1 MQMDE
6 LVSAFPRQ
14 LRDAAVIGQQ
24 ICLRTPQQEIRH
36 IIVTGLGGSGIGGTM
51 LAQLVEPQLKVP
63 VFVNKDY
70 QLPAFAGPG
79 SLIIV
84 SSYSGNT
91 EETLS
96 ALDRA
101 LQSGAL
107 IVCVCSGGKVAEI
120 AIQHNLDLVLIPGGM
135 PPRACL
141 GYSFVQL
148 LFILQ
153 ALGLTDDCFTGD
165 IAAAADLLER
175 EQASI
180 ETFALNIAQM
190 TADRLPVLYS
200 EAHYEGVAI
209 RWRQQ
214 INENGKMLC
223 WHHVL
228 PEMNHNEL
236 VGWTVKHPNTVVL
249 ILRNSDDHPR
259 TQHRMEFTKG
269 LVEPLC
275 KQVIEIWSKGETAL
289 QRTLYL
295 VHLGDWL
302 SVRLAEL
309 RKVDAMEV
317 RVIDRLKSELAGKS

>member
-1 MQMDE
+1 MDE

-24 ICLRTPQQEIRH
+24 IRLRTPQQAIRNV
-36 IIVTGLGGSGIGGTM
+36 IVTGLGGSGIGGTM
-51 LAQLVEPQLKVP
+51 LAQLAEPELKVP
-63 VFVNKDY
+63 VIVNKDY
-70 QLPAFAGPG
+70 QLPAFAGTD

-96 ALDRA
+96 ALDLA
-101 LQSGAL
+101 VASGAYV
-107 IVCVCSGGKVAEI
+107 VCICSGGKVAET
-120 AIQHNLDLVLIPGGM
+120 AREKNLDLVLIPGGM

-148 LFILQ
+148 LFILHR
-153 ALGLTDDCFTGD
+153 LDLTGDCFTSD
-165 IAAAADLLER
+165 IDAAAALLEQ

-180 ETFALNIAQM
+180 EAEALALAEK
-190 TADRLPVLYS
+190 TANQLPVLYA

-269 LVEPLC
+269 LVESLC

-302 SVRLAEL
+302 SVKLAEL